1 MSEAQKIAAELGDL
15 PIDGEWVQA
24 EINRLN
30 RKSVLPLSQVK
41 ELHEWLD
48 EKRKARQSC
57 RIVGESRTGK
67 TIACESY
74 MLRNKPQQIGRKTPV
89 VPVVYLMPPSKCGS
103 KDFFTSILEYMRYR
117 AVKGSVSDF
126 RKRAMDVLEACEVEM
141 LIVDEADRLQPDTFP
156 EVRDISDKIN
166 DKLGIAVVLVGTDRL
181 DAVIKR
187 DEQVHNRFRA
197 HRRFGKLLGQEFK
210 DTVVIWENKVI
221 ALPVPSNLAKVDT
234 QKLLLKATGG
244 YIGRL
249 DEILREA
256 AIKSLS
262 RGHKKIEL
270 SILKEVAREYT

>member
-1 MSEAQKIAAELGDL
+1 MSKAQEIATELGNL
-15 PIDGEWVQA
+15 PIDGEWVNA

-30 RKSVLPLSQVK
+30 RKTVLPLSHVK

-74 MLRNKPQQIGRKTPV
+74 MLRNKPHQTGRQTPV

-103 KDFFTSILEYMRYR
+103 KDFFTSILEYLKYR
-117 AVKGSVSDF
+117 AVKGTVSDF
-126 RKRAMDVLEACEVEM
+126 RSRAMDVLKACEVEM

-156 EVRDISDKIN
+156 EVRDISDK
-166 DKLGIAVVLVGTDRL
+166 LGIAVVLVGTDRL

-187 DEQVHNRFRA
+187 DEQVYNRFRA
-197 HRRFGKLLGQEFK
+197 HRRFGKLLGKEFEE
-210 DTVVIWENKVI
+210 TLTIWENKVI
-221 ALPVPSNLAKVDT
+221 ALPVPSNLVKSNSH
-234 QKLLLKATGG
+234 KLLLKATGG

-262 RGHKKIEL
+262 RGHKKIEY
-270 SILKEVAREYT
+270 SILQEVAREYA

>member
-1 MSEAQKIAAELGDL
+1 MSEAQKIATELGDF

-24 EINRLN
+24 EIKRLN
-30 RKSVLPLSQVK
+30 RKSVLPLAHVR

-74 MLRNKPQQIGRKTPV
+74 MLRNKPQQTGRQTPV

-103 KDFFTSILEYMRYR
+103 KDFFTSILEYLKYR
-117 AVKGSVSDF
+117 AVKGTVSDF
-126 RKRAMDVLEACEVEM
+126 RSRAMDVLKACEVEM

-156 EVRDISDKIN
+156 EVRDIS

-197 HRRFGKLLGQEFK
+197 QRRFGKLLGQEFK

-262 RGHKKIEL
+262 RGRKKIEF
-270 SILKEVAREYT
+270 SILQEVAREYS

>member
-1 MSEAQKIAAELGDL
+1 MSKAKDIADQFGGFPGD
-15 PIDGEWVQA
+15 EHWVQS

-30 RKSVLPLSQVK
+30 RKSILPLGHVK

-48 EKRKARQSC
+48 GKRKARQSC

-74 MLRNKPQQIGRKTPV
+74 ALRHKPQQIGRQTPI
-89 VPVVYLMPPSKCGS
+89 VPVAYIMPPAKCGS
-103 KDFFTSILEYMRYR
+103 KDFFKSIIEYMKHR
-117 AVKGSVSDF
+117 AVKGKVSEF
-126 RKRAMDVLEACEVEM
+126 RDRAIDILKACEVEVLM
-141 LIVDEADRLQPDTFP
+141 VDEADRLQPDTFP
-156 EVRDISDKIN
+156 EVRDIS

-210 DTVVIWENKVI
+210 DTVIIWENKVI

-262 RGHKKIEL
+262 RGHKKIEF
-270 SILKEVAREYT
+270 SILQEVAREYT